1 MEQADFHD
9 IKVVATGG
17 FTMNLRMAFDFRSSD
32 AGLDAAKRMEWFYRL
47 GYERRRLAKRCC
59 SSNPGFSLKIVGQF
73 SG

>member
-1 MEQADFHD
+1 
-9 IKVVATGG
+9 
-17 FTMNLRMAFDFRSSD
+17 MNLRRAFDFRSSD

-47 GYERRRLAKRCC
+47 GYERRRLAKRCF